1 MTGSHYKY
9 VVPKS
14 NSINIFCFKREA
26 ISQICNGLAKLGKK
40 NYKTEILTSL
50 VVFPLCHW
58 FKVVG
63 DCVG

>member
-40 NYKTEILTSL
+40 NYKTGILTSL
-50 VVFPLCHW
+50 VSPLCYW

-63 DCVG
+63 NFIG

>member
-26 ISQICNGLAKLGKK
+26 VFLDAIASLELA
-40 NYKTEILTSL
+40 
-50 VVFPLCHW
+50 H
-58 FKVVG
+58 
-63 DCVG
+63 DCKGQFIKSKE